1 MKSIFRGFVC
11 LFLVGTGILL
21 AQQDLT
27 VQWKVGAA
35 MVAMED
41 YFSQHEDGL
50 LSDEQFSQGRA
61 TFRERL
67 REPGL
72 RAFWLKQ
79 REAMTKA
86 APRYCAFIDSLCTDE
101 PMMPS
106 DLDLHR
112 NGKS

>member
-1 MKSIFRGFVC
+1 MNPEAVTAWI
-11 LFLVGTGILL
+11 VGNGGTPTPELIRQRQFYYQCGL
-21 AQQDLT
+21 
-27 VQWKVGAA
+27 A

-50 LSDEQFSQGRA
+50 LSDEQFSRGRA

-72 RAFWLKQ
+72 RAYWLKQ
-79 REAMTKA
+79 RETMTTA
-86 APRYCAFIDSLCTDE
+86 APQYCAFIDSLCDGE
-101 PMMPS
+101 PTAPD
-106 DLDLHR
+106 DLDLHQ